1 MVYINLFSTSKMSTI
16 INYCIVEKHG
26 LYGLSRAPSEAANQR
41 LTGVLAMI
49 SSLFAASRADPLFE
63 RQTRRGQRFWT
74 AFNDLTDS
82 VTEFSGSSK
91 CTLIDPDVLIEFLNL
106 VVSL

>member
-1 MVYINLFSTSKMSTI
+1 MVYKSFSTSKMSTK
-16 INYCIVEKHG
+16 INYCIVEKTWIVWT
-26 LYGLSRAPSEAANQR
+26 LTCPSEAANQR

-74 AFNDLTDS
+74 ALKDLTDS

-91 CTLIDPDVLIEFLNL
+91 CTLINPDVLIEFLNL

>member
-1 MVYINLFSTSKMSTI
+1 MDSHVPP
-16 INYCIVEKHG
+16 
-26 LYGLSRAPSEAANQR
+26 PSEVANQR

-49 SSLFAASRADPLFE
+49 SSLFAASRTDSLFE
-63 RQTRRGQRFWT
+63 SKTRRGQRSWT
-74 AFNDLTDS
+74 VLKDSTDS